1 MYSHRLRRSIARAS
15 GRTSNS
21 SFSHP
26 AAHQLPESRALCAAQ
41 NDRRRSIG
49 HSSFHDKCSGF
60 LSTYFMHC
68 NSKKENVTQDL
79 VPSAVIFFY
88 FTGISRDKQNQ
99 HSSFFR
105 ALKRLFL
112 FFLKPSHLVLLI
124 KVSSFFHTAAEFTT
138 SAPIYCVIHGL
149 FSDDLLP
156 LSHTSNLEFEIP
168 VQFHREIKVSALMW

>member
-79 VPSAVIFFY
+79 VPSAVIFFLFY
-88 FTGISRDKQNQ
+88 RHFEGQTKPT
-99 HSSFFR
+99 FFVFPCTKETV
-105 ALKRLFL
+105 LV
-112 FFLKPSHLVLLI
+112 FLKPSHLVLLI

-168 VQFHREIKVSALMW
+168 VQFHREIKASALMW